1 MGYTLYIGR
10 EWDRLDQDVEK
21 LKRWIIKKK
30 LEGQLVKSICI
41 QARISRKMFYY
52 WWNRYQTH
60 GWEGLKEKPKGRPC
74 GPQLEESIKEKIIK
88 IRKRYEWGP
97 NKIAGY
103 LGHRGFN
110 VDHHQVYAIICQAG
124 LNRPI
129 AAPRKTW
136 GTKRFV
142 REHNNSLWQAD
153 FKLCD
158 DDWWMISYQDDH
170 SRFITGSVKIWNPTG
185 ENAILLLDRAVR
197 RYGSPRQILTDQG
210 TQFKPARGGKSM
222 FDVHCSNLG
231 IEHIT
236 ASVRRPTT
244 CGKIEAFHKAY
255 QVESH
260 LFNAHWSFIRY
271 YNYTRPHEG
280 IGYLT
285 PAEIYLKHKECNPIL
300 G

>member
-1 MGYTLYIGR
+1 L
-10 EWDRLDQDVEK
+10 EQDLDK
-21 LKRWIIKKK
+21 LKRWIIRKK
-30 LEGQLVKSICI
+30 LEGTLPVSSICI
-41 QARISRKMFYY
+41 QAKISRKMFYY
-52 WWNRYQTH
+52 WWSRYQTF

-74 GPQLEESIKEKIIK
+74 GPKLEDSLREKIVK
-88 IRKRYEWGP
+88 LRKRYEWGP

-103 LGHRGFN
+103 LAHKGYI
-110 VDHHQVYAIICQAG
+110 VDHHQAYSEICEAG
-124 LNRPI
+124 LNHPLTE
-129 AAPRKTW
+129 PRKTW

-170 SRFITGSVKIWNPTG
+170 SRFITGSVKIWSPTG

-197 RYGSPRQILTDQG
+197 RYGAPRQILTDQG
-210 TQFKPARGGKSM
+210 TQFKPARGETSA
-222 FDVHCSNLG
+222 FDLHCRDLG
-231 IEHIT
+231 IEHIC

-255 QVESH
+255 QTESH
-260 LFNAHWSFIRY
+260 LFREHWSFIRY

-285 PAEIYLKHKECNPIL
+285 PAEIYLKNQECNPIF